1 MNQIEFIKTINPFK
15 NKLFRLAKR
24 LLISNDEAQD
34 ACQEILVKLWN
45 KKEDLQNFKSIEA
58 FAMTLTK
65 NYCLDELKSKKSNNL
80 RIENYE
86 FENKNNNL
94 EKDLEISDSLNW
106 IKKAIDKLPEQ
117 QKIIIQLRDIEQ
129 YEFEEIAEILQMN
142 QTAIRVALSRARN
155 TIKDFMTKTDNYGI

>member
-65 NYCLDELKSKKSNNL
+65 NYCLDELKSKKSHNL

-94 EKDLEISDSLNW
+94 EKDLEISDRLNW
-106 IKKAIDKLPEQ
+106 INKAIDKLPEQ
-117 QKIIIQLRDIEQ
+117 QKIIIQLREIEQ
-129 YEFEEIAEILQMN
+129 YEFEEIAEMLQMN

>member
-1 MNQIEFIKTINPFK
+1 
-15 NKLFRLAKR
+15 
-24 LLISNDEAQD
+24 
-34 ACQEILVKLWN
+34 
-45 KKEDLQNFKSIEA
+45 
-58 FAMTLTK
+58 MTLTK

-94 EKDLEISDSLNW
+94 EKDLEISDSLKW
-106 IKKAIDKLPEQ
+106 IIKAIDKLPEQ
-117 QKIIIQLRDIEQ
+117 QKTIIQLREIEQ
-129 YEFEEIAEILQMN
+129 YEFEEIAEMLQMN